1 MSNQDIAV
9 PLIFFSSVVI
19 LIGLILAYQLLKKRW
34 FINLID
40 KHNDMQPESIR
51 AVGRLLFSSKND
63 LRKGVFLTV
72 VALAIWGF
80 SFMVDFRS
88 GGNLDL
94 NAGLNGVALFPC
106 LAGIAYLILFYVE
119 RDK

>member
-1 MSNQDIAV
+1 MSNQEIAV

-34 FINLID
+34 FIKLID

-51 AVGRLLFSSKND
+51 AVGRLFFSSKND
-63 LRKGVFLTV
+63 LRKGVFLLV

-80 SFMVDFRS
+80 SLVVDFRS

-94 NAGLNGVALFPC
+94 NTALNGIALFPC
-106 LAGIAYLILFYVE
+106 LAGLAYLILFYFE